1 MNEKPPLPAYLKCGI
16 PKDVWRDVA
25 RFRTS
30 SHHLSIETG
39 RWRRPVPT
47 PLSERICNLCDSGAV
62 QDEQHVLLECNFS
75 LFVALRSRYS
85 SLLESCEGDMN
96 TLMSDDRAKDLSW
109 FIHAYMQVIDAEYRD
124 NLDNVLEETAS
135 SPVKRE
141 GRVFM

>member
-1 MNEKPPLPAYLKCGI
+1 M
-16 PKDVWRDVA
+16 
-25 RFRTS
+25 
-30 SHHLSIETG
+30 
-39 RWRRPVPT
+39 PT

-109 FIHAYMQVIDAEYRD
+109 FIHAHMQVIDAEYRD
-124 NLDNVLEETAS
+124 NLDNADVLEETAS
-135 SPVKRE
+135 SLPNLSSPIKRE
-141 GRVFM
+141 GHVKSGT

>member
-1 MNEKPPLPAYLKCGI
+1 M
-16 PKDVWRDVA
+16 
-25 RFRTS
+25 
-30 SHHLSIETG
+30 
-39 RWRRPVPT
+39 PT

-124 NLDNVLEETAS
+124 NLDNADVLEETAS
-135 SPVKRE
+135 SLHQADRPCNLTLTASSLRNSLLAP
-141 GRVFM
+141 RCSPIRPPSLPAA